1 MATET
6 EQLVV
11 ALEARIRDFERN
23 FQKANKTAND
33 NFSRIEN
40 RARQSSRRLEQD
52 MGKASANVLAGF
64 QKMGAGIGRIF
75 GIAGVAGGATAGGI
89 IAAIKSAAS
98 SLAEV
103 RAEAQRAGLASEVFQ
118 ELAFAA
124 EQSHV
129 KIEALTDGMKELQ
142 LRADEFIVTGKGP
155 AAEAFGRI
163 GLSPAELKTRL
174 RDPADLLT
182 EIIRRVQ
189 AFDKASQIRIFDEL
203 FGGTGGE
210 QFVRFLERGAE
221 GMAELRKQARDTGN
235 VLSDDVLKRAEEIDR
250 KFDEITRT
258 VGTRLKGAIVSV
270 VASLQDFWKAL
281 NPERKGTVLEQSLT
295 EIEKTIAGVRT
306 RIAEAEKMHNKA
318 MIGDLQRVL
327 TDLEAQRA
335 ELRRAVNVL
344 NFGKGMAADAP
355 AKPAPFVPPPKSVPA
370 DLQKEFDR
378 FIEAGA
384 EARLSAYEK
393 ALTNVD
399 DAYAELTKKVTDA
412 GLAAGK
418 EREMLHLLEVA
429 REAQLSGIRAQS
441 EAEELAVAKVER
453 AQAAMAGELAILS
466 DTSKSYDQITE
477 ALKKFNFEK
486 ELGLELEKQAKELRG
501 LGVSEEDIGRLT
513 AAQRELAE
521 STFEARDAYDKLGKA
536 QAEAKQFAQDIAQE
550 FGRAASSIIFDATS
564 IVDAMDRLAQAIV
577 EATVQAA
584 IIKPVTNAITKGI
597 ESGGSGSFAD
607 TFAGLIGLFGGLFG
621 PAGAKGLAF
630 NRGSV
635 VPMAKGG
642 ILTGPTAFPMR
653 SGKLALGGELD
664 DEAILPLRRLPNG
677 DLGVGAARSRE
688 TPPVPVY
695 HVSVHQ
701 KIMASDPNAFRA
713 TLGQQAA
720 QARRVFDTAFR
731 RNG

>member
-33 NFSRIEN
+33 NFSRIES

-64 QKMGAGIGRIF
+64 QKMGAGIGRLF
-75 GIAGVAGGATAGGI
+75 GFAGIAGGATAGGI

-142 LRADEFIVTGKGP
+142 LRADEFIATGKGP
-155 AAEAFGRI
+155 AAEAFARI

-189 AFDKASQIRIFDEL
+189 SFDKASQIRIFDEIL
-203 FGGTGGE
+203 GGTGD

-235 VLSDDVLKRAEEIDR
+235 VLSQDVLKRAEEIDR

-258 VGTRLKGAIVSV
+258 VGIRLKGAIVSV
-270 VASLQDFWKAL
+270 VGSMVDFWKAL
-281 NPERKGTVLEQSLT
+281 NPERKGSVLEQSLT

-355 AKPAPFVPPPKSVPA
+355 AKPAPFVPPPKPVPA

-384 EARLSAYEK
+384 EARLSTYEK
-393 ALTNVD
+393 ALKNVD

-441 EAEELAVAKVER
+441 EAEELAIAKVER
-453 AQAAMAGELAILS
+453 AQAAMADELAILQ
-466 DTSKSYDQITE
+466 DGSKSYDQITE

-486 ELGLELEKQAKELRG
+486 ELGLELDKQAKELRG
-501 LGVSEEDIGRLT
+501 LGVSEANIERLT

-521 STFEARDAYDKLGKA
+521 STFEARDAYDKLGKT

-621 PAGAKGLAF
+621 PAGAKGLTF
-630 NRGSV
+630 SRGNV

-688 TPPVPVY
+688 APPVPVY
-695 HVSVHQ
+695 HVTVQQ
-701 KIMASDPNAFRA
+701 KIMANDPNAFRA

-720 QARRVFDTAFR
+720 QARRVFDAAFR
-731 RNG
+731 RNS